1 MPAYRVEPDDSD
13 GDGLIDMG
21 GGWKVVALGT
31 GTSTNH
37 GTKHAAVSAA
47 RNRAREGQKIS
58 IYDKRGKFQKT
69 ETVGGSGGGIGG
81 GAGGGLGANDLPDE
95 LF

>member
-21 GGWKVVALGT
+21 GGWKVAAVGGVGGT
-31 GTSTNH
+31 TTH
-37 GTKHAAVSAA
+37 GTKSAAVSAA
-47 RNRAREGQKIS
+47 RSRASAGENIS
-58 IYDKRGKFQKT
+58 IYDRNGKFQKT
-69 ETVGGSGGGIGG
+69 ETVSGGGGGSG
-81 GAGGGLGANDLPDE
+81 GGGLGANDLPDE